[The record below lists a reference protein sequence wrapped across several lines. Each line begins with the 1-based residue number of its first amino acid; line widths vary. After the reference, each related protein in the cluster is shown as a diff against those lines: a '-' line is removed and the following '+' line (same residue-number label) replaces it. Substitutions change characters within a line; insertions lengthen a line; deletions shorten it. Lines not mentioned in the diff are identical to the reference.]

1 MIGNSVVNI
10 SLDAKFLGLGVP
22 SKWSRCSFEM
32 VSEFLRDD
40 IGMPS
45 ELQSVEM
52 GC

>member
-10 SLDAKFLGLGVP
+10 FLDVEFFWGG
-22 SKWSRCSFEM
+22 RCFFEM
-32 VSEFLRDD
+32 VSGFLRDD